1 MTRKDQL
8 SSADTRATAEAEF
21 MARYDPQTF
30 DRPSIAVDVV
40 LLTVADGQL
49 QVAVLE
55 RTDHPDLGNMTL
67 PGTFVAID
75 ESLDAAAERLLIEK
89 VALTGIFVEQL
100 YTFGEPQR
108 DPRMRI
114 ITVAYYA
121 LVNPERLL
129 ELSEVGLQRTR
140 IEVPW
145 GGETGGPVNL
155 FDSADVQLNLAFDHA
170 EVIGMAVKRIR
181 GKLNYAPIGYQ
192 LLPAEFTLRRL
203 QQVHETVLGNP
214 LNKDSF
220 RRRMLATG
228 ELEATGTLEEE
239 VGHRPAELYRFSR
252 HSAV

>member
-21 MARYDPQTF
+21 LARYDPQTF

-49 QVAVLE
+49 QVAVLD

-145 GGETGGPVNL
+145 GGETGGAVDL